1 MIDAN
6 PLSCHLMYLEGNYCY
21 RISAIATRGLWDF
34 GVLVFVTYLETCMV
48 TSVRLPVSQKL
59 RILPSKL
66 EISRGYCPKKSWQE
80 QLGVNN

>member
-1 MIDAN
+1 MVVGFCVEKLIIDFFLYSLKRRFYA
-6 PLSCHLMYLEGNYCY
+6 
-21 RISAIATRGLWDF
+21 GLGDV
-34 GVLVFVTYLETCMV
+34 GALVFVTYLETCMV

-80 QLGVNN
+80 QLVVNN